1 MSITLTSAINSA
13 PRDRDAVWVQVSLND
28 SDTVHKGYIM
38 EESNM
43 LGEPSVRIFVVEST
57 GLHCGC
63 SMFIAKSQCDIKVLP
78 GVHSERDLQ
87 DYKEIKWVRS

>member
-1 MSITLTSAINSA
+1 MIKLVSAINSA
-13 PRDRDAVWVQVSLND
+13 PRDRDAVWVQVSMND

-57 GLHCGC
+57 GMHSGC
-63 SMFIAKSQCDIKVLP
+63 SMFIAKSRCDIKVLP
-78 GVHSERDLQ
+78 GVRNQRDLQ
-87 DYKEIKWVRS
+87 NYKEIKWIKG